1 MVGSPIAHSL
11 SPALHRTA
19 YAELG
24 LDWSYDA
31 IEVDE
36 ESLPGFL
43 AGLDESWAGLSLTM
57 PLKRA
62 AIPLLDELRPTAT
75 VARAVNTVLLVG
87 GHKIG
92 DNTDVGGMVAAL
104 RPALRRLGRLDR
116 VAVLGG
122 GATAT
127 SALAA
132 LARLGIAGAEVFVR
146 SRQRAAAVREAST
159 RIGVE
164 VDLRPW
170 GDAAEALTSDLLVS
184 TTPAGATDSLAD
196 QPSASWGGLDDT
208 RSEAP
213 APERVLFE
221 VVYDPWPTPL
231 AACWAGAGG
240 TVVGGLD
247 LLVEQ
252 AALQVEL
259 MTDRRPAPVEAMRA
273 AGKAALS
280 SRWSAIGTHLGAGAA
295 RVRM

>member
-1 MVGSPIAHSL
+1 VVASPIAPSL

-62 AIPLLDELRPTAT
+62 VIPLLDELRPTAT

-87 GHKIG
+87 GRKIG

-132 LARLGIAGAEVFVR
+132 LARLGIAEAEVFVR
-146 SRQRAAAVREAST
+146 SRQRAAAVREANT

-164 VDLRPW
+164 VDLRRW

-184 TTPAGATDSLAD
+184 TTPAGATDS
-196 QPSASWGGLDDT
+196 
-208 RSEAP
+208 
-213 APERVLFE
+213 
-221 VVYDPWPTPL
+221 PL

-259 MTDRRPAPVEAMRA
+259 MTDRRPAPLEAMRA

-280 SRWSAIGTHLGAGAA
+280 SPLVSDRHSP
-295 RVRM
+295 RRRCR